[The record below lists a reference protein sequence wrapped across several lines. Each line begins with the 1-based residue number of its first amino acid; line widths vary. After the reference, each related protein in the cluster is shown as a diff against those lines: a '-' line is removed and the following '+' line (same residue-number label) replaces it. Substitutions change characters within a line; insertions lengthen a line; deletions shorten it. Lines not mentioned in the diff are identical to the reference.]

1 MLKPRS
7 AAEYGVLVLAA
18 AVAGA
23 MAGTPVW
30 AGQVQA
36 ETSAPVESS
45 SVTAD
50 QASAS
55 LDSHHHYNSPAG
67 RANDALMITEVASA
81 LIKDGIARRGNPIIV
96 DCDHGKILLT
106 GVVKS
111 PAEARRAGNIAAR
124 EPGVVAVTNRLTWQ

>member
-1 MLKPRS
+1 MLKLCS
-7 AAEYGVLVLAA
+7 AAKYGKLVLAA

-23 MAGTPVW
+23 MAGTPVF

-36 ETSAPVESS
+36 ETGAPVESS
-45 SVTAD
+45 SITTD
-50 QASAS
+50 KASAS
-55 LDSHHHYNSPAG
+55 LESHHHYNSPAG

-81 LIKDGIARRGNPIIV
+81 LIKDGIARGNPIIV

-111 PAEARRAGNIAAR
+111 SAEAMRAGNIAAR